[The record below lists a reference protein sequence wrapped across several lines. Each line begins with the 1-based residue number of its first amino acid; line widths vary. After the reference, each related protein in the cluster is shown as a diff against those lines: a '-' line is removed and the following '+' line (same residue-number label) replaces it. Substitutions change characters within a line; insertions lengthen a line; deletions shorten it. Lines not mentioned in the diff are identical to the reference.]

1 MKVMK
6 TLIGITKNINK
17 LLTWTSGACLV
28 FMVLLTCANIFFRI
42 VWWPIKGTYEIMGLF
57 GAVVTAFA
65 LGHTQITK
73 GHVAVDVLVSRF
85 SENSRRRIGM
95 FNSIVCGAFFVL
107 AGWQMALKA
116 ETLRRTGELT
126 ETLRIIYYPFTY
138 AAAFGCIILSLVLL
152 TDLIQLFASDKEGP
166 K

>member
-1 MKVMK
+1 MK

-17 LLTWTSGACLV
+17 LLTGLSGACLV

-42 VWWPIKGTYEIMGLF
+42 VWGPIKGTYELMGLF

-85 SENSRRRIGM
+85 SEKRKRLVGI
-95 FNSIVCGAFFVL
+95 FNSVVCGAFFVL

-138 AAAFGCIILSLVLL
+138 AAAFGCIILSLVLV
-152 TDLIQLFASDKEGP
+152 TDLIQLVASDKEEP